1 MMTSSNGNIV
11 RDIGRLCAGNSP
23 VTGEFPSQ
31 KPVAIWFF
39 YLRGWVN
46 NREASDLRPDHVHY
60 DVTEMVLMSVAP
72 FTNMV

>member
-1 MMTSSNGNIV
+1 METLFAILAVCV
-11 RDIGRLCAGNSP
+11 RGIPRSPVNSP
-23 VTGEFPSQ
+23 YKSQ
-31 KPVAIWFF
+31 LRFDFF